1 MDFRWAI
8 SESRGVFCG
17 AAAAAQRRAS
27 GAQTL
32 RNLQRAADFVT
43 ILAALRGK
51 QQQQG
56 NGGMA

>member
-1 MDFRWAI
+1 
-8 SESRGVFCG
+8 VFCG